1 MFSIAAY
8 HQIVSVCIDVP
19 YKPWGR
25 SFCGEMRVF
34 CHNMF
39 VKVYFINMRSDLNIN
54 DFIEDKKW
62 HEQGSSIVSKWR
74 SIDFSSKVS
83 AANIPD
89 WEWKYIFWEWVIFYY

>member
-1 MFSIAAY
+1 
-8 HQIVSVCIDVP
+8 
-19 YKPWGR
+19 
-25 SFCGEMRVF
+25 
-34 CHNMF
+34 
-39 VKVYFINMRSDLNIN
+39 MRSDLNIN

-89 WEWKYIFWEWVIFYY
+89 WECMEIYFLRVSDFLLLKENLRLLNWASFIDICHGL